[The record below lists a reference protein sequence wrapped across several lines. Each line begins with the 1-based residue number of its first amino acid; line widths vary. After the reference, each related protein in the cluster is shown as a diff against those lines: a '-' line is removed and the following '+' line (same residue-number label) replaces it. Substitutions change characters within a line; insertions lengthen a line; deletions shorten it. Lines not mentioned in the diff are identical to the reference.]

1 MTQTPNIFDTGLLA
15 RRILRPREDWI
26 TKMVMDDLVDRL
38 AFVTRDISRAALV
51 APDASALLSSA
62 ASANGPFA
70 FERYSTLASTADEN
84 RIDPAS
90 PRLPSNDY
98 QLIVSILDLQIVNDV
113 PSYLEAMRRHLQPDG
128 LFLAAL
134 VGGRSLT
141 ELRDAWLKADVELS
155 GGVVPRVAP
164 MIDVRDA
171 GMLLQRAGFGL
182 PVADIESHTV
192 RYDNPLA
199 LMHEIKALGASNPL
213 IDHHPGMTSPR
224 RLLRAAEI
232 YAENFSD
239 PDGRIRATLE
249 ILWLSGWAPH
259 ESQQKPL
266 KPGSAQKSLRDVL
279 GDKGEL

>member
-1 MTQTPNIFDTGLLA
+1 MTQPPQIFDTKLLA
-15 RRILRPREDWI
+15 HRMERPREEWI
-26 TKMVMDDLVDRL
+26 TKMVVDDLVDRL
-38 AFVTRDISRAALV
+38 GFVTRDISKAALI
-51 APDASALLSSA
+51 APDASGLTSSA
-62 ASANGPFA
+62 ASANGPIQ
-70 FERYSTLASTADEN
+70 FERFSTLKGSGSAAKL
-84 RIDPAS
+84 DPAQ
-90 PRLPSNDY
+90 PILPSNDY

-113 PSYLEAMRRHLQPDG
+113 PGYLERLRRHLQPDG
-128 LFLAAL
+128 LFLAAAI
-134 VGGRSLT
+134 GGRSLT
-141 ELRDAWLKADVELS
+141 ELRDSWLEADVELS

-192 RYDNPLA
+192 RYENPLA
-199 LMHEIKALGASNPL
+199 LMHELKAMGATNPL
-213 IDHHPGMTSPR
+213 IDRHPGLTSPA
-224 RLLRAAEI
+224 RLMRAAQI
-232 YAENFSD
+232 YAEKFSD